1 MAERGTI
8 IEGKYEVLKL
18 IGKGGMSKVYLA
30 MDKNLNKQWAIKE
43 IERKAYDKNNEV
55 VVASAMAEA
64 NMMKKLDYPSL
75 PRIVDI
81 IEKENV
87 IYVVMDYIEGETLSS
102 VLSKEGAQPQEVV
115 IEWAKELCRVLDYL
129 HTQNPPIIYRDMK
142 PANIMLQPNGNIK
155 LIDFGIARE
164 YKEQN
169 LADTV
174 SLGTKGYAAPEQFGG
189 KGQTDARTDVYC
201 LGVTLYHLLTGQNPC
216 EPPYEIYPIRYWNPQ
231 LSSGLEA
238 IIQKCTQ
245 LNPEDRYQSC
255 AELLYALDH
264 YDEMDEGYR
273 KKQKNKLKVF
283 FITAGSAVFFLIAG
297 CVCTGMRVHV
307 NNSDYDNNIKQAELS
322 ATDEEK
328 IDYYAKAI
336 DILPGNSEAYFGII
350 EAFKDDAVFSLE
362 EEELFKK
369 KINSNLTVLQQNSD
383 YGDLAF
389 EIGKLYWYYYD
400 YGKTENSD
408 NQITRM
414 KSAIQWFEA
423 ACTYG
428 GEDSSYYTMAE
439 MYRDIGQFN
448 RDITLNVQEAS
459 DKGTYLPYWE
469 NITKLVAT
477 VSESQDENEI
487 VNLEVYKLAMNAVET
502 YARKFKADDVA
513 QEDMKALLEQV
524 KAGTEQ
530 VDTTTD
536 KTEEMK
542 NDILKRLQ
550 DAEAA
555 VGKCICKRYGGE
567 SIMNAGTLQLISII
581 AFSLAGVLTLISI
594 YLFLKMDVR
603 GIIDDLSGKS
613 AERQIMAMREENNR
627 QKNPLSKRSAKSS
640 ETRKSSLME
649 RTTVELKNEEKTEV
663 LPKKDEEKTALLREE
678 ATMPLQMVEEE
689 TTALE
694 ETTTVLQEDETVVL
708 TENAGNTDKRY
719 ELVLN
724 EIIIHTQEI
733 I

>member
-428 GEDSSYYTMAE
+428 GEDSIYYTMAE

-555 VGKCICKRYGGE
+555 VE
-567 SIMNAGTLQLISII
+567 NA
-581 AFSLAGVLTLISI
+581 
-594 YLFLKMDVR
+594 Y
-603 GIIDDLSGKS
+603 
-613 AERQIMAMREENNR
+613 
-627 QKNPLSKRSAKSS
+627 AKD
-640 ETRKSSLME
+640 
-649 RTTVELKNEEKTEV
+649 TEV
-663 LPKKDEEKTALLREE
+663 KAS
-678 ATMPLQMVEEE
+678 
-689 TTALE
+689 
-694 ETTTVLQEDETVVL
+694 
-708 TENAGNTDKRY
+708 
-719 ELVLN
+719 
-724 EIIIHTQEI
+724 
-733 I
+733 

>member
-255 AELLYALDH
+255 AEMLYALDH

-273 KKQKNKLKVF
+273 RKQKRKLNVF
-283 FITAGSAVFFLIAG
+283 FATSGAAVLFLIIG
-297 CVCTGMRVHV
+297 CLCTGMRVHV

-428 GEDSSYYTMAE
+428 GEDNSYYTMAE

-550 DAEAA
+550 DAEA
-555 VGKCICKRYGGE
+555 VVE
-567 SIMNAGTLQLISII
+567 NA
-581 AFSLAGVLTLISI
+581 
-594 YLFLKMDVR
+594 Y
-603 GIIDDLSGKS
+603 
-613 AERQIMAMREENNR
+613 
-627 QKNPLSKRSAKSS
+627 AKD
-640 ETRKSSLME
+640 
-649 RTTVELKNEEKTEV
+649 TEV
-663 LPKKDEEKTALLREE
+663 KAS
-678 ATMPLQMVEEE
+678 
-689 TTALE
+689 
-694 ETTTVLQEDETVVL
+694 
-708 TENAGNTDKRY
+708 
-719 ELVLN
+719 
-724 EIIIHTQEI
+724 
-733 I
+733 

>member
-555 VGKCICKRYGGE
+555 VENAYAKDTE
-567 SIMNAGTLQLISII
+567 MNAGTLQLISII

-594 YLFLKMDVR
+594 YLFFKMDVR

-649 RTTVELKNEEKTEV
+649 RTTVELKNDEKTEV

-689 TTALE
+689 TTVLE

-708 TENAGNTDKRY
+708 DENIKNTDKRY

>member
-1 MAERGTI
+1 MRKIRDFKADWKRWN
-8 IEGKYEVLKL
+8 
-18 IGKGGMSKVYLA
+18 
-30 MDKNLNKQWAIKE
+30 DKSLPGDGQNLNKQWAIKE

-414 KSAIQWFEA
+414 KSAIQ
-423 ACTYG
+423 CLRRHVL
-428 GEDSSYYTMAE
+428 MA
-439 MYRDIGQFN
+439 
-448 RDITLNVQEAS
+448 V
-459 DKGTYLPYWE
+459 
-469 NITKLVAT
+469 
-477 VSESQDENEI
+477 
-487 VNLEVYKLAMNAVET
+487 
-502 YARKFKADDVA
+502 
-513 QEDMKALLEQV
+513 
-524 KAGTEQ
+524 
-530 VDTTTD
+530 
-536 KTEEMK
+536 
-542 NDILKRLQ
+542 
-550 DAEAA
+550 
-555 VGKCICKRYGGE
+555 
-567 SIMNAGTLQLISII
+567 
-581 AFSLAGVLTLISI
+581 
-594 YLFLKMDVR
+594 
-603 GIIDDLSGKS
+603 
-613 AERQIMAMREENNR
+613 
-627 QKNPLSKRSAKSS
+627 
-640 ETRKSSLME
+640 
-649 RTTVELKNEEKTEV
+649 
-663 LPKKDEEKTALLREE
+663 KTAVIIRWLKC
-678 ATMPLQMVEEE
+678 
-689 TTALE
+689 
-694 ETTTVLQEDETVVL
+694 TV
-708 TENAGNTDKRY
+708 
-719 ELVLN
+719 
-724 EIIIHTQEI
+724 I
-733 I
+733 